1 MTVRIQAKLVNI
13 TFIQAYAPTNDA
25 DAQQTQAFYQLLSK
39 TQKSAKSGDMVITMG
54 DFNAKIPREHDNE
67 RGHVSMYGQGE
78 RSDNGDA
85 LVEFAVAHDLRMMN
99 TFYKQHPRRLFTW
112 THPNGYSKNQIDF
125 ILVPNRWKSS
135 ITNVKTLPGADCGT
149 DHELASAKITIKLNL
164 MMMMIESI
172 SNFASDST
180 VIFLTVGVN
189 NL

>member
-1 MTVRIQAKLVNI
+1 MAVYLSKNLRNCLLGYNPISDRVMTVRIQAKLVNI

-99 TFYKQHPRRLFTW
+99 TFYKQHPRRLFTKCD
-112 THPNGYSKNQIDF
+112 TIEACMARNQIRLMFD
-125 ILVPNRWKSS
+125 
-135 ITNVKTLPGADCGT
+135 
-149 DHELASAKITIKLNL
+149 EIK
-164 MMMMIESI
+164 
-172 SNFASDST
+172 F
-180 VIFLTVGVN
+180 
-189 NL
+189 